1 MKEKEVFRIK
11 QYFIWIGL
19 LARRL
24 LRQPAY
30 IGLLLLIPVAG
41 GAVGLLERSA
51 GGGAVAA
58 VCAEQ
63 GSWSSDIVASL
74 QEQAADSVLRFT
86 FCEDREQAK
95 ELVLLEEADCGFVI
109 PADIEERVLQGEYEQ
124 CIAVYETAASS
135 ITGMAKERIAG
146 VLFRLYSEYR
156 YAAYMEQTA
165 PEAVG
170 YAMEAYAE
178 HLSDESTFD
187 FRYFYHDP
195 NSQNIADTGDGND
208 TIVKAAVFPVKG
220 VFAVLIFVAGMCGM
234 LEYEKDKKEKRFMR
248 IAPNALTYLVD
259 VWISTVF
266 VSGAVLICLWI
277 TEGLR
282 GQLYSGRHGCGV
294 ERGDVAAAGGP
305 PAALPVYRHRI
316 LCYTQGTA
324 AQTGD
329 DSGGDPG
336 THTGKPAVRAGLY
349 PSGKL
354 SAGFCSAGETV
365 SCQLLSAAVMMK
377 RQINCCDCKKIK

>member
-1 MKEKEVFRIK
+1 MLLRDSAVQAFVLQAKGTDGIVKEKEVFRIK

-165 PEAVG
+165 SEAVG

-266 VSGAVLICLWI
+266 VSACGSRKACGPAGTALLRAAWLRCGA
-277 TEGLR
+277 R
-282 GQLYSGRHGCGV
+282 GCGCSRRPACCFTSASSSYIVLYSG
-294 ERGDVAAAGGP
+294 
-305 PAALPVYRHRI
+305 
-316 LCYTQGTA
+316 
-324 AQTGD
+324 
-329 DSGGDPG
+329 
-336 THTGKPAVRAGLY
+336 
-349 PSGKL
+349 
-354 SAGFCSAGETV
+354 
-365 SCQLLSAAVMMK
+365 
-377 RQINCCDCKKIK
+377 CCCADRRR

>member
-51 GGGAVAA
+51 GGGAVVA

-74 QEQAADSVLRFT
+74 QEQAADSVLCFT

-195 NSQNIADTGDGND
+195 DSQNIADTGDGND

-259 VWISTVF
+259 V
-266 VSGAVLICLWI
+266 
-277 TEGLR
+277 
-282 GQLYSGRHGCGV
+282 
-294 ERGDVAAAGGP
+294 
-305 PAALPVYRHRI
+305 
-316 LCYTQGTA
+316 
-324 AQTGD
+324 
-329 DSGGDPG
+329 
-336 THTGKPAVRAGLY
+336 
-349 PSGKL
+349 
-354 SAGFCSAGETV
+354 
-365 SCQLLSAAVMMK
+365 
-377 RQINCCDCKKIK
+377 